1 MTQVNGEV
9 GQISGK
15 LGFQLPANEVL
26 FFGSLP
32 LRVDDVTVKA
42 GDELTGPVMTV
53 SNAQLAVDGGLSLN
67 DAKLVRKGA
76 AVTIDAADADFH
88 GAGTVSEIA
97 DAPGTNGV
105 DPQRYYFA
113 VTFAQAAPTSLVGAS
128 VVLTITV
135 SSTEGAVLTVPI
147 AALSVAADGTS
158 RVQVREHGTTRT
170 VTVNPGLAAKGMV
183 QVTPIKG
190 SLKAGDLVIA
200 GKGSTSAG
208 AA

>member
-1 MTQVNGEV
+1 MAQVNGEV

-76 AVTIDAADADFH
+76 AVTMAPGRRRFH
-88 GAGTVSEIA
+88 GAGTWRDRRRTRHERCRSSALLLRRHVRS
-97 DAPGTNGV
+97 GC
-105 DPQRYYFA
+105 
-113 VTFAQAAPTSLVGAS
+113 PTSLVGAS

-135 SSTEGAVLTVPI
+135 SSTEGEVLTVPI

-158 RVQVREHGTTRT
+158 RVQVHEHRHHPDRHGEPR
-170 VTVNPGLAAKGMV
+170 AR
-183 QVTPIKG
+183 
-190 SLKAGDLVIA
+190 
-200 GKGSTSAG
+200 GKGHGAG
-208 AA
+208 HAHQGPPQGR